1 MQMDEKDLLTASES
15 EYMNAE
21 QLAFFDHRLQQLRTE
36 TLDEISAV
44 KTQMLGNSQVSD
56 VLDRAQQEEEAQ
68 IALRIADRKRQL
80 IPKIDAARQR
90 IRSGEYGY
98 CLQTGEPIGIARLL
112 IRPTAE
118 YCTDA
123 KTINEQKEGLYE
135 VKSR

>member
-1 MQMDEKDLLTASES
+1 MDEKDLLTASES

-56 VLDRAQQEEEAQ
+56 VLDRAQQEEESQ

>member
-1 MQMDEKDLLTASES
+1 MQMDEKDLLTASET

-56 VLDRAQQEEEAQ
+56 VLDRAQQEEESQ

>member
-1 MQMDEKDLLTASES
+1 MDENDLLAAPEAD
-15 EYMNAE
+15 YMNTE
-21 QLAFFDHRLQQLRTE
+21 QLAFFYLRLQQLRTE
-36 TLDEISAV
+36 TLDEITAI
-44 KTQMLGNSQVSD
+44 KNQMLGNSQVSD
-56 VLDRAQQEEEAQ
+56 VLDRAQQEEESQ

-90 IRSGEYGY
+90 IRNGEYGY

-123 KTINEQKEGLYE
+123 KTINELREGLYE
-135 VKSR
+135 HKYR

>member
-1 MQMDEKDLLTASES
+1 MDENDLLAAPEAD
-15 EYMNAE
+15 YMNTE

-36 TLDEISAV
+36 TLDEITAI
-44 KTQMLGNSQVSD
+44 KNQMLGNSQVSD
-56 VLDRAQQEEEAQ
+56 VLDRAQQEEESQ

-90 IRSGEYGY
+90 IRNGEYGY

-123 KTINEQKEGLYE
+123 KTINEQREGLYE
-135 VKSR
+135 HKSR

>member
-1 MQMDEKDLLTASES
+1 MDEKALLAANEAD
-15 EYMNAE
+15 YMNAE
-21 QLAFFDHRLQQLRTE
+21 QLIFFDNRLQQLRTE
-36 TLDEISAV
+36 TLDEITAI

-56 VLDRAQQEEEAQ
+56 VLDRAQQEEESQ

-98 CLQTGEPIGIARLL
+98 CLQTGEPIGIERLL

-118 YCTDA
+118 YCTDV

-135 VKSR
+135 HKTR

>member
-1 MQMDEKDLLTASES
+1 MDEKDLLTASES

-44 KTQMLGNSQVSD
+44 KTQMLGNNQVSD
-56 VLDRAQQEEEAQ
+56 VLDRAQQEEESQ

>member
-1 MQMDEKDLLTASES
+1 MDENDLLAAPEAD
-15 EYMNAE
+15 YMNTE
-21 QLAFFDHRLQQLRTE
+21 QLAFFYLRLQQLRTE
-36 TLDEISAV
+36 TLDEITSI
-44 KTQMLGNSQVSD
+44 KNQMLGNSQVSD
-56 VLDRAQQEEEAQ
+56 VLDRAQQEEESQ

-90 IRSGEYGY
+90 IRNGEYGY

-123 KTINEQKEGLYE
+123 KTINELREGLYE
-135 VKSR
+135 HKYR

>member
-1 MQMDEKDLLTASES
+1 MDEKALLAEPMSN
-15 EYMNAE
+15 YMNTE
-21 QLAFFDHRLQQLRTE
+21 QLAFFDKRLQQLRTE
-36 TLDEISAV
+36 TLDEITAI
-44 KTQMLGNSQVSD
+44 KNQMLEGSQVSD
-56 VLDRAQQEEEAQ
+56 VLDRAQQEEEVQ

-90 IRSGEYGY
+90 IRNGEYGY

-123 KTINEQKEGLYE
+123 KTINEQREGLYE
-135 VKSR
+135 YKPR

>member
-1 MQMDEKDLLTASES
+1 MDEKALLAAKEAD
-15 EYMNAE
+15 YMNAE
-21 QLAFFDHRLQQLRTE
+21 QLTFFDNRLQQLRTE
-36 TLDEISAV
+36 TLDEITAI

-56 VLDRAQQEEEAQ
+56 VLDRAQQEEESQ

-98 CLQTGEPIGIARLL
+98 CLQTGEPIGIERLL

-118 YCTDA
+118 YCTDV

-135 VKSR
+135 HKTR